1 MQTLFL
7 IHFKNRC
14 KIGLEEFFK
23 RELLFK
29 RTKYK
34 KKIPKLKFLKKGTNL
49 IKTRSQILNF
59 SFPILYRSIRRSISS
74 FIESFEKS
82 MQLIVTIKEKK

>member
-7 IHFKNRC
+7 IRFKNRC

-49 IKTRSQILNF
+49 IKTRSRF
-59 SFPILYRSIRRSISS
+59 STFHSQFYIDLFVDLSRRLSNRLKNQCS
-74 FIESFEKS
+74 
-82 MQLIVTIKEKK
+82 